1 MCGKLFSI
9 ARKKLTSE
17 LKTLRRAAPESHAA
31 RAAES
36 RAASA
41 AALERT
47 FPLRSRVKPIR

>member
-17 LKTLRRAAPESHAA
+17 LKTLRRAAPESRAA